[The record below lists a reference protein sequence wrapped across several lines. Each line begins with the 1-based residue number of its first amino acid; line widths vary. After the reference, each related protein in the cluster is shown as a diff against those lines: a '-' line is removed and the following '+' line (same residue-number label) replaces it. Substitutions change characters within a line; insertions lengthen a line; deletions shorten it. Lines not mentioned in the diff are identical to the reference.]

1 MQDGYSNYTSR
12 WNKAIFVE
20 FMVVI
25 LDWPGNSP
33 DLNPIEHIWRI
44 LKDRVAARRPYIRGR
59 EGLEIAFLDK

>member
-12 WNKAIFVE
+12 CNRAIFSEFAVE
-20 FMVVI
+20 I

-59 EGLEIAFLDK
+59 AELEIAFLNE